1 MLTMVKA
8 PKRLLALALAM
19 LPAVALGKRC
29 TNSTLTFTE
38 GALRMNH
45 MQVVG
50 SHNSYHIEAPIKEKA
65 VQKSLDENA
74 INFWY
79 SHPQLDIQL
88 GEQQMRNLEI
98 DVLADPEGGN
108 YAKPFIRRK
117 AKLPFDDD
125 PVWNEPGTKVLHV
138 PDFDIH
144 TVCKTLKSCL
154 SIIRDWMDEH
164 PQAVPIPIMMEFKTA
179 DREMNATNI
188 PWDNEELLT
197 GLEQEIVETL
207 GRERLI
213 TPDDVRD
220 PDLTLEESI
229 LTRGW
234 PDMDSARGKIFFL
247 MDNGE
252 SSLRKT
258 YLRDRPN
265 LEGRVL
271 FTNSE
276 PGMKSCAF
284 QKVSTILSLIQS
296 DAATDEISS
305 TSPTQRQ
312 RSQTSRS
319 RSPKT
324 TGSAPAPTCPW
335 TRSSRKSARPSSAT
349 TPFDLER
356 RSCQRTSRR
365 TA

>member
-1 MLTMVKA
+1 MLTMTKA
-8 PKRLLALALAM
+8 PKHLLALALAL
-19 LPAVALGKRC
+19 LPGVALGNQF
-29 TNSTLTFTE
+29 TNSSLTFTE

-50 SHNSYHIEAPIKEKA
+50 THNSYHIEASRREKQGQWLLGDKDA
-65 VQKSLDENA
+65 SEY
-74 INFWY
+74 WY
-79 SHPQLDIQL
+79 SHAQLDLQL

-108 YAKPFIRRK
+108 YAKPLVRK
-117 AKLPFDDD
+117 KARLPFDND
-125 PVWNEPGTKVLHV
+125 PVMKQPGTKVLHV
-138 PDFDIH
+138 PDFDVN
-144 TVCKTLKSCL
+144 TVCKTLVSCL
-154 SIIRDWMDEH
+154 TIIREWMDEH

-179 DREMNATNI
+179 DLGFNATNI
-188 PWDNEELLT
+188 PWDNEELLV
-197 GLEQEIVETL
+197 GLEKEIIDTL

-252 SSLRKT
+252 SDLRKT
-258 YLRDRPN
+258 YLMDRPN

-276 PGMKSCAF
+276 PGMRSCAF
-284 QKVSTILSLIQS
+284 QKVCLTPLQLTS
-296 DAATDEISS
+296 AAA
-305 TSPTQRQ
+305 
-312 RSQTSRS
+312 
-319 RSPKT
+319 
-324 TGSAPAPTCPW
+324 G
-335 TRSSRKSARPSSAT
+335 
-349 TPFDLER
+349 
-356 RSCQRTSRR
+356 
-365 TA
+365 